1 MDYSEQIREL
11 FEMARKD
18 AEFAAITKEY
28 LLLEDQFDKM
38 VGEMPMGVQDIL
50 WGYVCKG
57 EELNYRLLELLFER
71 IDACGGSGLSR
82 PSGDEK

>member
-11 FEMARKD
+11 FAMARKD

-50 WGYVCKG
+50 WG
-57 EELNYRLLELLFER
+57 
-71 IDACGGSGLSR
+71 
-82 PSGDEK
+82 

>member
-28 LLLEDQFDKM
+28 LLLEYFMFSAMREKM
-38 VGEMPMGVQDIL
+38 
-50 WGYVCKG
+50 
-57 EELNYRLLELLFER
+57 
-71 IDACGGSGLSR
+71 
-82 PSGDEK
+82 